1 MWGGRPVG
9 KEIGEGTLQ
18 EPREHSATRGVGSEG
33 SGDKSEQG
41 GAGDRVGARG
51 PSGHPG
57 PVCRPPPPP
66 LSRGRRFCSGLDFV
80 PPHPDVETLTLGT
93 SECDCV

>member
-9 KEIGEGTLQ
+9 KEIGEGTLR
-18 EPREHSATRGVGSEG
+18 EPREHSATRGVGSKG

-51 PSGHPG
+51 LCADHL
-57 PVCRPPPPP
+57 P
-66 LSRGRRFCSGLDFV
+66 LLCPTEEGSARGWISF
-80 PPHPDVETLTLGT
+80 PHSPMLKL
-93 SECDCV
+93 